1 MLIRRHPVLTLKLLW
16 KTFMLKTRHRTLDRD
31 AVPVLTSEKIGPSRA
46 ITPEGFLLCISV
58 PIARAGTMIYG
69 AGEIPLKPNRDGLIR
84 VMRDTDVLFD
94 PVSLASYQGKPVV
107 DEHPDEDVT
116 PKNWKELAVGITLN
130 PRPGEGENADCVV
143 ADLLITEHDI
153 IREINAGKRE
163 VSAGYEADYEQTA
176 DGEGRQTNI
185 IGNHIALVE
194 KGRCGP
200 RCSIRDHQPKELQ
213 SMGTKTTTVKRRAA
227 VADSIRKAFKDAEA
241 SMLSSLEGD
250 GMGGDEPDG
259 DEGGAN
265 GDTHIHIH
273 ANGESGG
280 APAGGGAAP
289 TNDDPTEARFAAIEK
304 AVSDIQ
310 AAVAKLGGSAPAQ
323 TGDEQDPPGEGEGDG
338 LANAN
343 AMGGADDDV
352 KATDGLPDE
361 VAAAMKSKTTDSAA
375 LETSW
380 RSVMADAEVL
390 VPGFRFP
397 TFDAK
402 AKRRSTMDSMCK
414 TRRAVLSH
422 LVNTADGETL
432 VKSVAGGSLP
442 DFAAATCVETASLFR
457 AAAGAKKLLNNSGA
471 TRDAHRLPDP
481 TQGQQTQRRPGPQT
495 IAELNKLHADFYAGK
510 H

>member
-1 MLIRRHPVLTLKLLW
+1 MLIRRHPVTTLRLLW
-16 KTFMLKTRHRTLDRD
+16 KTFMHKTRHRTLDRD
-31 AVPVLTSEKIGPSRA
+31 AVPVLTSEKIGPQRA
-46 ITPEGFLLCISV
+46 ITPEGFLLCLSV
-58 PIARAGTMIYG
+58 PIARAGMMIYG

-84 VMRDTDVLFD
+84 VVRDADVLFD
-94 PVSLASYQGKPVV
+94 PMSLASYQGKPVV
-107 DEHPDEDVT
+107 DEHPDEDVG

-130 PRPGEGENADCVV
+130 PRPGEGEDSDCVV
-143 ADLLITEHDI
+143 ADLLITDHEI
-153 IREINAGKRE
+153 IREIEAGKRE
-163 VSAGYEADYEQTA
+163 VSAGYEADYEQLA

-185 IGNHIALVE
+185 MGNHIALVE

-227 VADSIRKAFKDAEA
+227 VADSIRKAFKDAET

-259 DEGGAN
+259 DEGAN

-273 ANGESGG
+273 ANGEGG
-280 APAGGGAAP
+280 DLAGGGNGAH
-289 TNDDPTEARFAAIEK
+289 TNDDPTEARFAALEQ

-310 AAVAKLGGSAPAQ
+310 AAVAKLGGAPAAAPAAASND
-323 TGDEQDPPGEGEGDG
+323 GAGEGGNLPNDEEE
-338 LANAN
+338 
-343 AMGGADDDV
+343 V
-352 KATDGLPDE
+352 KAVDGLPDE
-361 VAAAMKSKTTDSAA
+361 VAAAMKSKTADSAA

-414 TRRAVLSH
+414 TRRSVLSH
-422 LVNTADGETL
+422 LVNTTDGETL
-432 VKSVAGGSLP
+432 VKSVNGGSLP
-442 DFAAATCVETASLFR
+442 DLAAATCVETATLFR
-457 AAAGAKKLLNNSGA
+457 SAAGARKLLNNSGA
-471 TRDAHRLPDP
+471 TRDAQRLPN
-481 TQGQQTQRRPGPQT
+481 GQEVQQPQRRAGPQT
-495 IAELNKLHADFYAGK
+495 IAELNKMHADFHAGK